1 MSCDGVCSPPSSL
14 SSSLSSSAFLLPL
27 CNTNKINSNKNNC
40 KKKEKKKKKT
50 NCCCNNNNNK
60 CKDEHV
66 SKKKLADVDA
76 TDEDVYE
83 LVYGVGTCGYL
94 QQLTQRAQ
102 RQALPSTNYDYT
114 TSNINNEE
122 ESDYNTNNATTTVIS
137 ANKQDKPLP
146 TIQGDNG
153 KKTSVFDR
161 LRYGNNNRNTYMIL
175 NAGNTNNTKREQTL
189 PPLTLSRADHPLS
202 MQPTPQGTS
211 TTS

>member
-1 MSCDGVCSPPSSL
+1 MSCDGVCSSPSSL

-40 KKKEKKKKKT
+40 KKKEKKKKKKK

-66 SKKKLADVDA
+66 SKKKLTDVDA

-122 ESDYNTNNATTTVIS
+122 ESD
-137 ANKQDKPLP
+137 
-146 TIQGDNG
+146 
-153 KKTSVFDR
+153 
-161 LRYGNNNRNTYMIL
+161 
-175 NAGNTNNTKREQTL
+175 
-189 PPLTLSRADHPLS
+189 
-202 MQPTPQGTS
+202 
-211 TTS
+211 